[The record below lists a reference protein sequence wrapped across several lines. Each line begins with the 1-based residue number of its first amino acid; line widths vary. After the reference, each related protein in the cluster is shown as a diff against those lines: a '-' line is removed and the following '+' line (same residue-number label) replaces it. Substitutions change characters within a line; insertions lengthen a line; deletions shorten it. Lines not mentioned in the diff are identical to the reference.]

1 MVPIRPDSRRS
12 DRGAA
17 LVEFALVLPLLL
29 VVIAGI
35 VDFAFAFQRY
45 EVITNAAREGARM
58 AVLPVGYTEDEIRL
72 RVREYVRVG
81 LGLPTL
87 AAVDP
92 MMPVANIDVTYPDLT
107 LGSGTG
113 AITVETAL
121 VEVEYQHSW
130 LILRPILGLINKN
143 WGTNITLNAT
153 SQMTREPGSGSSGGG
168 S

>member
-1 MVPIRPDSRRS
+1 MAPINIHSR
-12 DRGAA
+12 DAGERGAA

-35 VDFAFAFQRY
+35 VDFGFAFQRF

-58 AVLPVGYTEDEIRL
+58 AVLPVGYTEDEVRL

-87 AAVDP
+87 TAVDP

-107 LGSGTG
+107 LGSGSG

-121 VEVEYQHSW
+121 VEVSYQHNW

-143 WGTNITLNAT
+143 WGTSITLSAR
-153 SQMTREPGSGSSGGG
+153 SQMTREPGSGSGG

>member
-45 EVITNAAREGARM
+45 EVITNAAREGAR
-58 AVLPVGYTEDEIRL
+58 TEDEIRL

-143 WGTNITLNAT
+143 WGTSITLNAT

>member
-1 MVPIRPDSRRS
+1 MVPISSHSRRS

-107 LGSGTG
+107 LGAGTG

-121 VEVEYQHSW
+121 VQVEYQHNW

-143 WGTNITLNAT
+143 WGTSITLNAT

>member
-1 MVPIRPDSRRS
+1 MSPIRPHRRRS

-143 WGTNITLNAT
+143 WGTSITLNAT

>member
-143 WGTNITLNAT
+143 WGTSITLNAT